1 MVTEY
6 AVKPQPDVAMD
17 EILLLPRAGYKTG
30 DEVGNAKELLSEAGI
45 MVVTYEY
52 VETHALLSVRALDR
66 DVAIQLLT
74 RNGLKASRR
83 N

>member
-1 MVTEY
+1 
-6 AVKPQPDVAMD
+6 VKPQPDVAID
-17 EILLLPRAGYKTG
+17 EILLLPRAGYQTG

-52 VETHALLSVRALDR
+52 VETHALLPVRALDC

-74 RNGLKASRR
+74 RNGLKASRL